1 MKEKKKGRKQASKHV
16 HLYFYHM
23 NLQLDY
29 IYNIDFII
37 TLNQNLEIH
46 SLRLSNSHT
55 LDFSVYRVLSS
66 AF

>member
-37 TLNQNLEIH
+37 TLNQNLEI
-46 SLRLSNSHT
+46 LSQIATHWT
-55 LDFSVYRVLSS
+55 LACIEF
-66 AF
+66 